1 MIISNQ
7 NGKKCYI
14 LLTYIYIYIYIY
26 IVMSILY
33 INIYI
38 FNEVFIIKNNKS
50 E

>member
-14 LLTYIYIYIYIY
+14 LLTYIYIYIY